1 MRCITVQELHEWR
14 NSEHPHQLIDIREDH
29 ELDIVYID
37 GEHIRMAEILENID
51 RIKTDIDV
59 VFHCRSGA
67 RSGAVV
73 QELTNRG
80 YENVYN
86 LTGRVLA
93 WVAEIDQ
100 SLQSY

>member
-1 MRCITVQELHEWR
+1 
-14 NSEHPHQLIDIREDH
+14 
-29 ELDIVYID
+29 
-37 GEHIRMAEILENID
+37 
-51 RIKTDIDV
+51 IKTDIDV

-86 LTGRVLA
+86 LTGGVLA